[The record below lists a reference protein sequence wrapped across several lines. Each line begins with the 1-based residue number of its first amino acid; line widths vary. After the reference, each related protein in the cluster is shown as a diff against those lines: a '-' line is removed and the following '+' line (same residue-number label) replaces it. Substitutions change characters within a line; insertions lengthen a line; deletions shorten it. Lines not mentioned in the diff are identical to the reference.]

1 MVAFNSNTSTITGSV
16 NHFTPIRVT
25 LIKKKRK
32 KKKERENVKSSK
44 RKAASYL

>member
-1 MVAFNSNTSTITGSV
+1 MVAFNSNISTITGSV

-25 LIKKKRK
+25 LIKKKE